1 MPKFFYTVLAGALIA
16 WTWLFI
22 LGSEIAP
29 DSGIRITIFM
39 FSFFIAIGITLTCG
53 VFVYFNYR
61 ASLFMN
67 RHILFRRSLKY
78 GYFVGFFI
86 TGILSLRA
94 FELATTLNYILFIV
108 LCLVLYKQF
117 RGNRI

>member
-1 MPKFFYTVLAGALIA
+1 MPKFFYTVIVGALMA

-22 LGSEIAP
+22 LGSEIVP
-29 DSGIRITIFM
+29 DSGIHILVFM
-39 FSFFIAIGITLTCG
+39 FSFFIATGITLTCTT
-53 VFVYFNYR
+53 FVYFNYR

-78 GYFVGFFI
+78 GYFMGFFI
-86 TGILSLRA
+86 TGILTLRV
-94 FELATTLNYILFIV
+94 FELATALNYVLFTI

-117 RGNRI
+117 KGSRV